1 MDSPLKTVTFHYRVR
16 RCQNATEKLEKT
28 YCAPTGQNGSF
39 FPLPH
44 FGPRQ
49 VWNALENSIGDVTQ
63 QQPML
68 RV

>member
-1 MDSPLKTVTFHYRVR
+1 MDSPLKTVTYPLCANMAKR
-16 RCQNATEKLEKT
+16 TLEKC
-28 YCAPTGQNGSF
+28 YCAPTGQNGFF

-63 QQPML
+63 QQPTL
-68 RV
+68 LV